1 MTFMILGKTSYLLA
15 AFLIFYSLSKYR
27 IFIPARKAAITNFL
41 LLIIFFSSLSTVL
54 EYIASSSGGY
64 IGHIIFNYSSNYI
77 GSYGVLVASL
87 LTLLYSYVYYFDIS
101 VSSVSR
107 NTVKV
112 VTYLYLKA
120 KYKLGTLYDKANL
133 RINLLKQRNVDSG
146 SIAKK
151 KPNDT
156 KVCLLYTSPS
166 PRDSCASRMPSS
178 A

>member
-54 EYIASSSGGY
+54 EYIAPSSGGY
-64 IGHIIFNYSSNYI
+64 IGHIIFNYSSSYI
-77 GSYGVLVASL
+77 GSYGVIVASL

-107 NTVKV
+107 NTIKV
-112 VTYLYLKA
+112 V
-120 KYKLGTLYDKANL
+120 NL
-133 RINLLKQRNVDSG
+133 SLFESQIQIRNL
-146 SIAKK
+146 I
-151 KPNDT
+151 
-156 KVCLLYTSPS
+156 
-166 PRDSCASRMPSS
+166 
-178 A
+178 